1 MSEHID
7 ASEGNIWVYA
17 IIIMAFTMSFSFIL
31 DKAMLNIPINISL
44 ISFIFEATLG
54 ELLLQI
60 AITLL
65 GLYIGY
71 IGLKELLFEKRFSV
85 EFLMSIASIGALY
98 IGFLYEAA
106 MVLFL
111 YSIAEFFEDYI
122 EDRAKRT
129 IESLSKYMPETAR
142 VIEDGKERICGIKE
156 VSPGSI
162 ILIRPGERIPLDGI
176 IIEGFSYI
184 DQAPVTGESMP
195 IPKKKGD
202 EVYGGTLNIDGV
214 IKIRVTKPSDKT
226 LISRIIKLVTESR
239 ARKAKMEQ
247 IVKRV
252 ARIYVP
258 LVIISAILTI
268 LIGTNFLT
276 SNLNTWIYRSL
287 ILLVIACPSAFII
300 SVPATFFSALTLAA
314 RKGVVIK
321 GGIYIE
327 KLSEIKA
334 VVFDKTGTLTFGSPE
349 IYIDCQNTHIEN
361 MEYLRYAAALEQYS
375 NHPVAQAI
383 IKKAI
388 EINLDYKDLKV
399 QNITEIPG
407 KGVIGDVNGVEIGIG
422 RYELME
428 IPDRAP
434 LDKSE
439 DGDGHTKV
447 YIFYNK
453 NLAAQLCLAD
463 KVREDA
469 VVAVKELKEMGLHTI
484 ILTGDKEY
492 VTKEIAEVLGVDE
505 AYSELLPEDKL
516 TLISKIRDKYGTV
529 AMVGD
534 GVNDAP
540 ALASADI
547 GIAMGGTGVDVAL
560 ESADV
565 VLVKDELQQIPY
577 LYRLSKKA
585 MRIAKENIVVSLGTK
600 IFLGIL
606 GIMGLIPLWFA
617 VAVGDDGITMLLLL
631 NILRQGTIK

>member
-1 MSEHID
+1 MSKHTN
-7 ASEGNIWVYA
+7 ASEGKLWIYA
-17 IIIMAFTMSFSFIL
+17 IITMAFTMSLPFIL
-31 DKAMLNIPINISL
+31 DKLMLNIPINIRL
-44 ISFIFEATLG
+44 ILFNFEAVLG

-60 AITLL
+60 SISFL

-71 IGLKELLFEKRFSV
+71 IGLKELLLEKRFSV

-142 VIEDGKERICGIKE
+142 VIENGSERIYSIKE
-156 VSPGSI
+156 VSPGSL

-184 DQAPVTGESMP
+184 DQAPVTGESIP

-214 IKIRVTKPSDKT
+214 IKVRVTKPSDDT
-226 LISRIIKLVTESR
+226 LISKIIKLVTESR

-252 ARIYVP
+252 ARVYVP
-258 LVIISAILTI
+258 LVITSAILTV

-276 SNLNTWIYRSL
+276 SDLNTWIYRSL

-321 GGIYIE
+321 GGVYIE
-327 KLSEIKA
+327 KLSEIKTI
-334 VVFDKTGTLTFGSPE
+334 VFDKTGTLTFGSPE
-349 IYIDCQNTHIEN
+349 IYLNCQNTHIEN

-375 NHPVAQAI
+375 NHPIAQAI
-383 IKKAI
+383 TKKAI
-388 EINLDYKDLKV
+388 EINLDYKNLKV

-407 KGVIGDVNGVEIGIG
+407 KGVIGDVNGLKIGIG

-428 IPDRAP
+428 MLDRAP
-434 LDKSE
+434 TDKSE

-469 VVAVKELKEMGLHTI
+469 IEAVKDLKKMGLHTV

-492 VTKEIAEVLGVDE
+492 VTKEIAEILGVDE

-516 TLISKIRDKYGTV
+516 NLISKIRDKYGAV

-560 ESADV
+560 ESADI
-565 VLVKDELQQIPY
+565 VLVKDELKMVPY
-577 LYRLSKKA
+577 LYRVSKAA
-585 MRIAKENIVVSLGTK
+585 MKTAKENIVVSLGTK
-600 IFLGIL
+600 ILLGIL

-617 VAVGDDGITMLLLL
+617 VAIGDDGITMLLLL
-631 NILRQGTIK
+631 NTIRQSRVK